1 MRVSDGNGRGPA
13 LGEQAPFI
21 EALSSKKS
29 QKTDSSRGS
38 WTILVS
44 HPHDLLPLLRTRT
57 FNYIL
62 CKRRTR
68 IVMLG
73 NGGAEGGTTDG
84 NFLKKYIVRHNA
96 AFLDDPDY
104 AISTGYGLVKDHAD
118 GEVKGVFVIDPRGFL
133 RMKLYFDI
141 AHTRNFSEILKL
153 LDALQEADSQRKKR
167 PASDVWKRR
176 LSIVSRTDTIPEKG

>member
-1 MRVSDGNGRGPA
+1 MHACDGNGRGPA

-29 QKTDSSRGS
+29 QKSDGSRGG
-38 WTILVS
+38 WIILIS

-73 NGGAEGGTTDG
+73 NGSPESGIADG
-84 NFLKKYIVRHNA
+84 NFLKKYIIRHNA

-104 AISTGYGLVKDHAD
+104 TISAGYGLVKDHAD
-118 GEVKGVFVIDPRGFL
+118 EEVKGVFVIDPRGFL
-133 RMKLYFDI
+133 RMKLYFDVT
-141 AHTRNFSEILKL
+141 HPRNFYEILKL
-153 LDALQEADSQRKKR
+153 LDALQEADSQRKRR
-167 PASDVWKRR
+167 PTSDVWKRR
-176 LSIVSRTDTIPEKG
+176 LSIVSRSGTMPEEG